1 MTMKKTL
8 FALAALALA
17 ATAAAQQPDVIIK
30 ILSGERP
37 VVAIPDFRGAGE
49 SQRFMDVFNSTLWGD
64 VQDSGLFKMAAKSF
78 YPIAVPQRPQ
88 DFRAPLPA
96 PASRRRGAPP
106 PQPISQGPWLTDWSG
121 PPVSANW
128 LAFGYVGIQAEQLVL
143 FGWLYNVNQQDLA
156 GAQAF
161 GKAYFGPVSEE
172 GARKIA
178 REFAADIL
186 SQLGGT
192 GLAGSKIYYVSE
204 RAKGKKEIWSMDY
217 DGSNQKPLTFYNTI
231 SITPSVSLDGT
242 KLALTCFYRG
252 GNPVIVVHSLETGRR
267 LPFVNQSASVNA
279 TPSFTPDGKR
289 ILFASTFA
297 GAGTTQIFVA
307 NVDGGAFRRIS
318 FVRAIEVEPK
328 VNPRTGTDIVF
339 VSGRSGPPQIY
350 KMNMEGANVERLT
363 TGEGEA
369 GNPAWH
375 PDGRHI
381 AFKWTRGFE
390 PGNWNIFVMD
400 VATKEFVQLTHGMG
414 RNENPSWAP
423 DGRHIVFSSN
433 RNGSMQIWT
442 MLADGTQ
449 LKQLTTQGRNT
460 MPAWGKQ

>member
-1 MTMKKTL
+1 
-8 FALAALALA
+8 
-17 ATAAAQQPDVIIK
+17 
-30 ILSGERP
+30 
-37 VVAIPDFRGAGE
+37 
-49 SQRFMDVFNSTLWGD
+49 
-64 VQDSGLFKMAAKSF
+64 
-78 YPIAVPQRPQ
+78 
-88 DFRAPLPA
+88 
-96 PASRRRGAPP
+96 
-106 PQPISQGPWLTDWSG
+106 
-121 PPVSANW
+121 
-128 LAFGYVGIQAEQLVL
+128 
-143 FGWLYNVNQQDLA
+143 
-156 GAQAF
+156 
-161 GKAYFGPVSEE
+161 
-172 GARKIA
+172 
-178 REFAADIL
+178 
-186 SQLGGT
+186 
-192 GLAGSKIYYVSE
+192 
-204 RAKGKKEIWSMDY
+204 
-217 DGSNQKPLTFYNTI
+217 
-231 SITPSVSLDGT
+231 
-242 KLALTCFYRG
+242 
-252 GNPVIVVHSLETGRR
+252 
-267 LPFVNQSASVNA
+267 
-279 TPSFTPDGKR
+279 
-289 ILFASTFA
+289 LFASTFA
-297 GAGTTQIFVA
+297 GSGTTQIYVA

-318 FVRAIEVEPK
+318 YVRAIEVEPK